1 MDNGVICILGVSMV
15 NIRTYNI
22 YIIPM
27 STSKSF
33 WVEIGFWREIYY
45 VVIYPCLSLLRSRT
59 SSFFYYYVVFFLLA
73 FFRDSKE
80 TFLLI
85 FTIATIAGLSYIY
98 NISID
103 KVSYGRSYIIKFI
116 RIQPRQNRA
125 EQRCKQTR
133 MILYT
138 EQARI
143 IPYPCI
149 ISRMSTTH

>member
-1 MDNGVICILGVSMV
+1 MDNGVICILEVSMV

-33 WVEIGFWREIYY
+33 WVEIDFGREIYY
-45 VVIYPCLSLLRSRT
+45 VVIYPCLSLILSRT

-85 FTIATIAGLSYIY
+85 FTIATIAGISYIY

-103 KVSYGRSYIIKFI
+103 KVSYGRSYIRKFI
-116 RIQPRQNRA
+116 RI
-125 EQRCKQTR
+125 
-133 MILYT
+133 
-138 EQARI
+138 
-143 IPYPCI
+143 
-149 ISRMSTTH
+149 